1 MQADEAH
8 DKRASVDYPG
18 QSLSLENRTSLAS
31 PDPKVQGASSLAH
44 KNSQENELAFYP
56 SNGNGILDETRDF
69 RHVGE
74 GRRAHARLAGGGQ
87 IKVPD
92 RHRAPRPTYR

>member
-44 KNSQENELAFYP
+44 K
-56 SNGNGILDETRDF
+56 
-69 RHVGE
+69 
-74 GRRAHARLAGGGQ
+74 
-87 IKVPD
+87 K
-92 RHRAPRPTYR
+92 